1 MTVQN
6 NKTNKRIYVFSS
18 VCMYIFCQHTSSL
31 QEYLSVHRSPKNAR
45 QHVVQL
51 LQLVHLVCS
60 QPPAT
65 SCWELQQLPSSDS
78 THFCFFVLYVFCN
91 SCLFCCY
98 CFRAVLRATIAF
110 RWFWFHYFFTH
121 AALGWRDAGRHR
133 VEWHNW
139 QLSASER
146 STTVAL
152 DCVEYE
158 YSSRR
163 INTNKTNENTLGHF
177 SINYV

>member
-1 MTVQN
+1 M
-6 NKTNKRIYVFSS
+6 FSS

-110 RWFWFHYFFTH
+110 RWFWFHYFLLTLH
-121 AALGWRDAGRHR
+121 WGEETRD
-133 VEWHNW
+133 VTV
-139 QLSASER
+139 LSDITDSCRLASEVPR
-146 STTVAL
+146 SRLTAL
-152 DCVEYE
+152 STSTRV
-158 YSSRR
+158 
-163 INTNKTNENTLGHF
+163 G
-177 SINYV
+177 V